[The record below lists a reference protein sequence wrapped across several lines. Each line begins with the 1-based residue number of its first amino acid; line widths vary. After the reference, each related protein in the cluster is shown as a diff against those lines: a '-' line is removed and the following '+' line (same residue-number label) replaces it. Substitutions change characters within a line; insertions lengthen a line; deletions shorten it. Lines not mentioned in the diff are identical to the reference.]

1 MDLEKTIVT
10 LKKELEFFGLNHKC
24 SKLEL
29 YRKYQ
34 KYLKYW
40 KLDNFETIDE
50 KLSASKKIEKAHKA
64 YDFIKANWN
73 FLVLLKKK
81 EESYDRYIIIIV
93 FVFLFFSMMTYMQNT
108 ANKRVR
114 KARIEAVGDHESSW
128 AWTHGVSDTLV
139 KISKQNALDD
149 FWGKVIKDTT
159 DIKDFLT
166 FWPHTLNRH
175 EQNKIRTEIMN
186 GSAKHTVFPNEEY
199 QRKGTIYI
207 TNRLLS
213 IQDDKTPKITFEK
226 IIFFRN
232 HYEMTFNYSFDES
245 YKNQK
250 ILNVDFG
257 PINIIE
263 PKYYK
268 YTDRPDSIWTKSPSY
283 PIMLDNFLE
292 NCVSCG
298 GGIILPEYSET
309 KSSICVF
316 RFNISLPYETRLVY
330 FKGVGSPINDI
341 PLNIKPYINKLK
353 KEWFEKLPYRPLDW
367 KNWRPMVLKE

>member
-1 MDLEKTIVT
+1 MDLDKIIVT

-24 SKLEL
+24 SKLDL

-73 FLVLLKKK
+73 FLILLKNK

-93 FVFLFFSMMTYMQNT
+93 FVFLFFSMMTYMQSA

-114 KARIEAVGDHESSW
+114 KARTEAIGEHESSW

-149 FWGKVIKDTT
+149 FWGKVINDTT

-175 EQNKIRTEIMN
+175 EQNKIRTEITN
-186 GSAKHTVFPNEEY
+186 GSATHTVFPKEEN
-199 QRKGTIYI
+199 QRK
-207 TNRLLS
+207 
-213 IQDDKTPKITFEK
+213 Q
-226 IIFFRN
+226 
-232 HYEMTFNYSFDES
+232 
-245 YKNQK
+245 
-250 ILNVDFG
+250 
-257 PINIIE
+257 
-263 PKYYK
+263 
-268 YTDRPDSIWTKSPSY
+268 
-283 PIMLDNFLE
+283 
-292 NCVSCG
+292 
-298 GGIILPEYSET
+298 
-309 KSSICVF
+309 
-316 RFNISLPYETRLVY
+316 
-330 FKGVGSPINDI
+330 
-341 PLNIKPYINKLK
+341 
-353 KEWFEKLPYRPLDW
+353 
-367 KNWRPMVLKE
+367 

>member
-1 MDLEKTIVT
+1 MNLDKIIVT

-24 SKLEL
+24 SKLDL

-40 KLDNFETIDE
+40 KLDNFKTIDE

-73 FLVLLKKK
+73 FLILLKDK

-93 FVFLFFSMMTYMQNT
+93 FVFLFFSMMTYMQSA

-114 KARIEAVGDHESSW
+114 KARTEAIGEHESSW

-149 FWGKVIKDTT
+149 FWGKVINDTT

-175 EQNKIRTEIMN
+175 EQNKIRTEITN

-199 QRKGTIYI
+199 QRKGTEYLV
-207 TNRLLS
+207 NRQLT
-213 IQDDKTPKITFEK
+213 IQNDKTPKITFEK
-226 IIFFRN
+226 IIFYRN
-232 HYEMTFNYSFDES
+232 HYEMTFNYSFDEN

-250 ILNVDFG
+250 ILDVDFG
-257 PINIIE
+257 PIKIIE

-268 YTDRPDSIWTKSPSY
+268 YSDRADSIWTKSPNY
-283 PIMLDNFLE
+283 PILLDNFLE

-298 GGIILPEYSET
+298 GGIILAQYSET
-309 KSSICVF
+309 KSPVCVF
-316 RFNISLPYETRLVY
+316 RFNVSLPYETKLIY
-330 FKGVGSPINDI
+330 FKGVGSPIDDV

-353 KEWFEKLPYRPLDW
+353 KEWFEKLPYRPLEW
-367 KNWRPMVLKE
+367 KNWRPIILKE